1 MNIAARGGPRT
12 KAGKKISSKNALK
25 HGLTGL
31 HFISTDEQA
40 RYELLIEMLQEEYS
54 PKTITEDLY
63 LSRIASTQIRLER
76 IINAEQAEV
85 AIAQKEI
92 TYGTK
97 VIDNLNIAEE
107 AKTQFLINDLAGLYK
122 EDSVE
127 SMKKLFFQ
135 NILAQQLHNLM
146 AQGPINDYEQIINN
160 VYLLHLYLRVIALH
174 RNMPVSK
181 LISHSSDYD
190 VLINEIINI
199 PNISEEE
206 STALKEIEINE
217 HEISSNAL
225 QRFIDLI
232 YKKILTISVA
242 ALTASHFE
250 QTKEQYL
257 QAAMPDPTNMDR
269 FMRYS
274 TNLSN
279 QLSKAIGELRHIIKE
294 RKAAEITITD
304 K

>member
-1 MNIAARGGPRT
+1 MKNKGRGGPTT
-12 KAGKKISSKNALK
+12 KAGKKASSKNALK

-31 HFISTDEQA
+31 HFISTDEHT
-40 RYELLIEMLQEEYS
+40 RYEILIEMLQEEYATE
-54 PKTITEDLY
+54 TITEVFY

-76 IINAEQAEV
+76 IIKAEQAAV

-97 VIDNLNIAEE
+97 VIDNLNISEE

-122 EDSVE
+122 DDSIE
-127 SMKKLFFQ
+127 STKKLFSQ
-135 NILAQQLHNLM
+135 NTLAQQLHNLM

-160 VYLLHLYLRVIALH
+160 VHLLHLYLRVIALR

-181 LISHSSDYD
+181 LISYSSDYD
-190 VLINEIINI
+190 VLITEIINI

-206 STALKEIEINE
+206 LADLEDIDININ
-217 HEISSNAL
+217 EISSYDL
-225 QRFIDLI
+225 QKFIELI
-232 YKKILTISVA
+232 YDNMLIISIGE
-242 ALTASHFE
+242 LTASHFE
-250 QTKEQYL
+250 QTQAQYL
-257 QAAMPDPTNMDR
+257 QAAMPDPANMDR

-274 TNLSN
+274 TTLSN
-279 QLSKAIGELRHIIKE
+279 QLSKAIGELRHIIRE
-294 RKAAEITITD
+294 RKAAEKTITN